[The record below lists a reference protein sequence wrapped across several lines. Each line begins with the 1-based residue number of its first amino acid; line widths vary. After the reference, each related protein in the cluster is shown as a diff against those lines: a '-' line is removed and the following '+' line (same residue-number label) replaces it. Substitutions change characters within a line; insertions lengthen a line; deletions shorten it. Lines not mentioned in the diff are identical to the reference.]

1 MIVCPSATISSTS
14 PERSRIQSSAC
25 RGGVMSSPH
34 EQNTTIGDLMLRKST
49 RSPRDVRI
57 CPLESLLPTNRLSRD
72 PLHLARIQQD
82 RVSPPSLEGEE
93 PLRFGV
99 DLRIDVVWLGPIGVG
114 RVEGLEIR
122 H

>member
-1 MIVCPSATISSTS
+1 
-14 PERSRIQSSAC
+14 
-25 RGGVMSSPH
+25 MSSPH

-82 RVSPPSLEGEE
+82 RVAPPSLEGEE

-122 H
+122 HQMRAVEDSGAEIAHSSVSHVPPSSPPR